1 MQENGCRHN
10 AKGKR
15 TNRES
20 EKEKECM
27 WQCGDQWNCSIRS
40 KGHPLAP
47 APAQLY
53 GDSTMCIGT
62 TTIQTQAVSNMFEAH
77 YISDMTAEHGLLPTS
92 PSMQH
97 E

>member
-1 MQENGCRHN
+1 
-10 AKGKR
+10 
-15 TNRES
+15 
-20 EKEKECM
+20 
-27 WQCGDQWNCSIRS
+27 
-40 KGHPLAP
+40 
-47 APAQLY
+47 
-53 GDSTMCIGT
+53 MCIGT